1 MPTLYITE
9 FASLGTNERDGLF
22 AVPLVP
28 SLADQTIAIG
38 ASSVQSAAFNAAA
51 RVVRVAADKTCSI
64 KFGASPTATTST
76 MRLEAGA
83 VEYFAVTPA
92 SGMKIAVIENT

>member
-9 FASLGTNERDGLF
+9 FAALGTNERNGLF
-22 AVPLVP
+22 AAPLAP
-28 SLADQTIAIG
+28 SLADQTVAIG

-51 RVVRVAADKTCSI
+51 RVVRLAADKPCSV
-64 KFGASPTATTST
+64 KFGTSPTATTAT

-83 VEYFAVTPA
+83 VEYFAVTPG
-92 SGMKIAVIENT
+92 SDMKLAVIENA